1 MTLKE
6 LIELKQ
12 KDWGMTRAEIA
23 SRIGVGYK
31 FFSAILCGKSSKLP
45 EETLKTMLERLD
57 FSGCEERWLI
67 AYFIRQSGKLPLS
80 LLASIEN
87 VEAIVDDAAGNI
99 IELYR
104 LESIN

>member
-23 SRIGVGYK
+23 SRIGVGYT
-31 FFSAILCGKSSKLP
+31 FFSAILCEKSSKLP

-80 LLASIEN
+80 LLTSIEN